1 MPGDRRTQWAAK
13 TSLDGRRL
21 VLWDLGF
28 GNIVLV
34 AGKKTELS
42 LKRALR
48 YGESVRTLELLRLSN
63 DKSESMLLGVR
74 DRKRPT
80 PYS

>member
-1 MPGDRRTQWAAK
+1 M
-13 TSLDGRRL
+13 DGRRL

-42 LKRALR
+42 LEGALR
-48 YGESVRTLELLRLSN
+48 YSESVRTLELLLLSN

>member
-1 MPGDRRTQWAAK
+1 MPGDRRTQRAAK

-42 LKRALR
+42 LKERDHAAMLSGR
-48 YGESVRTLELLRLSN
+48 FELLILSN
-63 DKSESMLLGVR
+63 DKSESMLLRVR
-74 DRKRPT
+74 DRKRPV
-80 PYS
+80 PDS